1 VAIKKISLQETSKE
15 LTLNE
20 VEVMRTNRN
29 SNIVNYLDS
38 YIVEEELWLVME
50 YVDGGTLYDVISE
63 ICMSEGQMAAVS
75 RE

>member
-20 VEVMRTNRN
+20 IEVMRTNRN

-63 ICMSEGQMAAVS
+63 TCMSEGQMAAVS

>member
-63 ICMSEGQMAAVS
+63 TCMSEGQMAAVS

>member
-20 VEVMRTNRN
+20 IEVMRTNRN

-63 ICMSEGQMAAVS
+63 TCMSEGHMAAVS

>member
-20 VEVMRTNRN
+20 IEVMRTNRN

-38 YIVEEELWLVME
+38 YIVEEELWLIME

-63 ICMSEGQMAAVS
+63 TCMSEGQMAAVS